1 MAIINNLATSNTF
14 TEWLAGTQSTISKL
28 NTITDGGGS
37 ITFIANTN
45 INVTFDLVSNG
56 SYTVK
61 QISDKGN
68 SSFIHANSAYIHA
81 NAAFDA
87 ANTATGAATDV
98 TARASA
104 SAAFANANGAFAKAN
119 SSFITANAAFLKANT
134 PSFHAN
140 SAFIQANA
148 AFNHANASFISANAA
163 FIRANNSL
171 DANNGGTVSATIT
184 ISTGNVIVSSGNI
197 AVGTSSPKDNVHV
210 VSGNIQVSPNAFI
223 GTTNTGTVSI
233 GTDLAS
239 TGQGGSQI
247 RFPRSLPPGGAPL
260 DEISFWTSFLNTT
273 HSERMRISSSGKVGI
288 GTVNPGVALDV
299 VGDAAFTGS
308 LGVGTASS
316 NVAGEIRATNN
327 ITAYY
332 SSDLRLKKN
341 IVPIENALSSLNKI
355 RGVRYEW
362 TDDYI
367 KKQGGEDGYFVRK
380 DDVGVIAQEVQ
391 KVLPEIV
398 VEREDG
404 YLAVKYDRIVALLIE
419 AVKELQVEVEE
430 LKKKQNG

>member
-45 INVTFDLVSNG
+45 INVTFDLISNG

-68 SSFIHANSAYIHA
+68 SSFIQANSAYIHA

-87 ANTATGAATDV
+87 ANTATGAATDT
-98 TARASA
+98 TARAN
-104 SAAFANANGAFAKAN
+104 ANAAFAKAN

-148 AFNHANASFISANAA
+148 AFGHANASFIQANAA

-184 ISTGNVIVSSGNI
+184 ISTGSVIVSSGNI
-197 AVGTSSPKDNVHV
+197 AVGTSSPQDNVHV
-210 VSGNIQVSPNAFI
+210 VSGNIQVSPNSFI

-233 GTDLAS
+233 GTDVAS

-247 RFPRSLPPGGAPL
+247 RFPRIIPPGFTGAPL
-260 DEISFWTSFLNTT
+260 DEISFWTSFLNVT
-273 HSERMRISSSGKVGI
+273 HVERMRISSSGKVGI

-341 IVPIENALSSLNKI
+341 IVPIQNALSSLNKI